1 MVNNVEKMLVCL
13 FIPIMLACSHQPSG
27 KEILLS
33 EKPIEHLSF
42 QCYPIDSVLLYPRS
56 LNIYQN
62 YLIVMEP
69 QLSDSIYS
77 LWDKNSKSYVC
88 SFGSKGP
95 GPNELINPR
104 FDYYFSTDS
113 TFFILD
119 SNIEREAC
127 LKDNQLT
134 ILRNNPIVIPDAIN
148 QLIKIGV
155 DEYITSGFTSGEKG
169 EHILYK
175 NGDYSFFGDYP
186 DKSVEH
192 EDRFKLNYKLSAG
205 HIGKQLLL
213 DFYLHKNLIR
223 IYDFAG
229 NLMNEINVK
238 NGNFKERADVSFFKL
253 KANSSFVATLYNEEY
268 TMSELYSGVTYNLEF
283 QLWSWSGELERRI
296 VFDKPF
302 DLYSISEDNI
312 LYALN
317 SESPYVIY
325 VYDFDR

>member
-1 MVNNVEKMLVCL
+1 MMINVGKILVGL
-13 FIPIMLACSHQPSG
+13 FILCMLSCSQPNS
-27 KEILLS
+27 KEIVLS
-33 EKPIEHLSF
+33 EKPIEYLSF

-56 LNIYQN
+56 LNIYKN

-77 LWDKNSKSYVC
+77 LWDKNSKTYVC

-95 GPNELINPR
+95 GPDELINPR
-104 FDYYFSTDS
+104 FDYYLSTDS

-119 SNIEREAC
+119 SNIEREVC
-127 LKDNQLT
+127 LKDNQLN

-186 DKSVEH
+186 DKSEEH
-192 EDRFKLNYKLSAG
+192 EDRFKLNYKFSAG
-205 HIGKQLLL
+205 HIGKRLLF

-229 NLMNEINVK
+229 NLINDINVK
-238 NGNFKERADVSFFKL
+238 NSNFKGVDVSFFKL
-253 KANSSFVATLYNEEY
+253 KSSTSFIAALYNEKY

-283 QLWSWSGELERRI
+283 QLWNWNGELERRI

-302 DLYSISEDNI
+302 DLYAISEDNI

-317 SESPYVIY
+317 SKSPYVMY
-325 VYDFDR
+325 VYDFKR